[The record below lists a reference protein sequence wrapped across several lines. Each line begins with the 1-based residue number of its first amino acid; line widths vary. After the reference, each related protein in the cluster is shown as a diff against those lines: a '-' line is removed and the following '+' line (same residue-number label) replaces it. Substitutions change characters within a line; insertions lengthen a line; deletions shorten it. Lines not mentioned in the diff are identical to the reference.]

1 MEVEERSSLTHKDSN
16 VEKVGVG
23 TCDTRRLILCRRP
36 TPPPVPVG
44 RGTCMKEYP
53 GGVRLFRD
61 GWGESE

>member
-23 TCDTRRLILCRRP
+23 TCDTRRLVLCRRP

-44 RGTCMKEYP
+44 RGTCLKE
-53 GGVRLFRD
+53 
-61 GWGESE
+61 